1 MERAGTVI
9 ARWKGSPA
17 SVPLKELAR
26 ASWRVA
32 VGKRI
37 AGHTTDVEIVRKHL
51 IVSVDDHI
59 WRRQLWGLREQL
71 LENLAK
77 ALGAGIVEELE
88 IRVAPRRIGPGRAG
102 TAAGAGSDEADR
114 IGDPMLRRLYKVS
127 RKGASA

>member
-17 SVPLKELAR
+17 SVPLRELAR
-26 ASWRVA
+26 ASWSVA

-37 AGHTTDVEIVRKHL
+37 AAHTTGVEIVRKHL
-51 IVSVDDHI
+51 IVSVDDHV
-59 WRRQLWGLREQL
+59 WRRQLWALRDQL
-71 LENLAK
+71 LENLAE
-77 ALGAGIVEELE
+77 ALGAGVVEALE
-88 IRVAPRRIGPGRAG
+88 IRVTPRRMGPGRAG
-102 TAAGAGSDEADR
+102 ISPVGASDEAEQ